1 MRRASAD
8 ARRRRARVVPSPAPA
23 ESRGAR
29 YFFRAQVEP
38 RPGRPVTHQCWRGN
52 IIRGR
57 VFVGFFPRIK
67 SIVRTHIASL
77 PRPPPSSAASDGC
90 CPTASP
96 RAARA
101 DASNPTSAT
110 SRPRWTRSRRRRTTC
125 LARCGRCNST
135 SNARWNATGTFYL
148 TLVPIRPRRRGERRF
163 LRTFAGVSLRPPVAF
178 NPRPRCLS
186 TPPDAFELHHRYAKR
201 SLSYLREQVM
211 SDRTL
216 SREAI
221 VAATTAVMMERAP
234 APQGEPCV
242 GGGGYG
248 GALEARPIHWFSY
261 DRVGVVNVDP

>member
-1 MRRASAD
+1 ML
-8 ARRRRARVVPSPAPA
+8 AR
-23 ESRGAR
+23 
-29 YFFRAQVEP
+29 QHHP
-38 RPGRPVTHQCWRGN
+38 RS
-52 IIRGR
+52 

-261 DRVGVVNVDP
+261 DCVGVVNVDP